1 MIHSHK
7 ATSTWLPRFPFRSY
21 QDEVP
26 KKRIKI
32 VVTETFIK
40 FRTDKKYSDI
50 PTLEAMDRVTK
61 KIFGKRTY
69 RIAGQNGAASDGE
82 IFTWF
87 ITGKHGPKLHRKAI
101 VSLDMEVESFLR
113 ESGININ
120 HQDEKTADTPL
131 ILATQKH
138 LPNLVKTLVT
148 RGANLGAK
156 NARGNDAIQEA
167 IICADHT
174 DYRNDSMHEII
185 KCLLKNG
192 ADVQQK
198 STNHSRYSLREYAIK
213 KTEFRTAKLM
223 IDHSTDGI
231 SNRVMADLIDTN
243 YPDNA
248 DIIRYL
254 YETNFFTGAERIN
267 NRKMTA
273 LMLACENQNQSYVTA
288 LLEQPGTELETT
300 TILPILKDTFYFN
313 KYHTAYS
320 FAASQKGSQC
330 AQILADRGARKIIPK
345 LTSNEVKWV
354 EDYQH
359 AKNMRNSA
367 FIFTGVMVAVSAGAA
382 VAIGGLAS
390 GASMGHLENVKNRRP
405 APHLT
410 TEPIIDE
417 QEELAS
423 GLET

>member
-1 MIHSHK
+1 MIHSHN

-26 KKRIKI
+26 KKRIKA

-69 RIAGQNGAASDGE
+69 RIAGQNGVPSDRE

-101 VSLDMEVESFLR
+101 VSQDMEVESFLR

-120 HQDEKTADTPL
+120 HQDEKTGDTPL
-131 ILATQKH
+131 TLAAKGY
-138 LPNLVKTLVT
+138 LPDLVKTLVT
-148 RGANLGAK
+148 RGANLHEK
-156 NARGNDAIQEA
+156 NKYGYDAIQEA
-167 IICADHT
+167 IISANYT
-174 DYRNDSMHEII
+174 DYRNDSMHETI
-185 KCLLKNG
+185 KFLLENG
-192 ADVQQK
+192 ADVNQK
-198 STNHSRYSLREYAIK
+198 SANARRYSLREYAITR
-213 KTEFRTAKLM
+213 TELRTAKLM
-223 IDHSTDGI
+223 INHSREEMSDCM
-231 SNRVMADLIDTN
+231 MARLINTN

-267 NRKMTA
+267 DREMTA
-273 LMLACENQNQSYVTA
+273 LMLACENQNESYVTA
-288 LLEQPGTELETT
+288 LLEQTGTRLETT
-300 TILPILKDTFYFN
+300 TTLPIRVGEFCFN

-320 FAASQKGSQC
+320 FAAKQKGSQC
-330 AQILADRGARKIIPK
+330 AQMLVDRGARKIIPK
-345 LTSNEVKWV
+345 LTSDEIKWV
-354 EDYQH
+354 KDYH
-359 AKNMRNSA
+359 DARNTRNFA
-367 FIFTGVMVAVSAGAA
+367 FIGTAFLIATGAGVAAL
-382 VAIGGLAS
+382 IGGAAS
-390 GASMGHLENVKNRRP
+390 GASMGHLDNVKARRP

-410 TEPIIDE
+410 TEPID
-417 QEELAS
+417 
-423 GLET
+423 